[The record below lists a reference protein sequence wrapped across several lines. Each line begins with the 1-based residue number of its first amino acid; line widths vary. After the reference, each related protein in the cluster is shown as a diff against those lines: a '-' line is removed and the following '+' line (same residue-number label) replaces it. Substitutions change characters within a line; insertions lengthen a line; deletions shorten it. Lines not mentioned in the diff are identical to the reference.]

1 MAIPI
6 GPRQNEPPTKRG
18 MEANRILIGWEAGQ
32 WETISVSHWSGT
44 EIGGT
49 NDDRVDVCDGSNA
62 RPFRASTAGSDVMAG
77 RAEKVTIP
85 VVMPLVY

>member
-18 MEANRILIGWEAGQ
+18 MEVNRILIGWEAGQ
-32 WETISVSHWSGT
+32 WETISASHWSGT

-49 NDDRVDVCDGSNA
+49 NDDRVDVCGGSNA
-62 RPFRASTAGSDVMAG
+62 RAVSS
-77 RAEKVTIP
+77 
-85 VVMPLVY
+85 